1 MLVCKEQYDPKIPRA
16 IFLTKKKDPS
26 SAALAAPHER
36 AGFARAET
44 LQSLPTSSS
53 GPGARL
59 RRLTGSVSPV
69 RVDSGGH
76 TFDSSELTR
85 TPHGP
90 PLPNPGRAPER
101 DSRDSRAKDLAP
113 EFTRAPR
120 AVACFATRLS
130 RSRHRGAQDS
140 RRPRHPTDEQCC
152 AQPFGRRY
160 LRGYARLLR
169 LDVPFCTLH
178 LCHFGRMDGESISG
192 HNTGSGSSSFAEA
205 LRVPVVAAKRRVQ
218 LVKKPRQKLL
228 RCKSPS
234 ELFLNLPD

>member
-1 MLVCKEQYDPKIPRA
+1 MKAFCCEAAPNGEAAGAPNAEGEAGGAPKGDAGAAPNTLGGLPNALLAVPNPPPPLPNPLENAMLVCKEQYDPKIPRA

-140 RRPRHPTDEQCC
+140 RRPRHPTDE
-152 AQPFGRRY
+152 
-160 LRGYARLLR
+160 
-169 LDVPFCTLH
+169 
-178 LCHFGRMDGESISG
+178 
-192 HNTGSGSSSFAEA
+192 
-205 LRVPVVAAKRRVQ
+205 
-218 LVKKPRQKLL
+218 
-228 RCKSPS
+228 
-234 ELFLNLPD
+234 